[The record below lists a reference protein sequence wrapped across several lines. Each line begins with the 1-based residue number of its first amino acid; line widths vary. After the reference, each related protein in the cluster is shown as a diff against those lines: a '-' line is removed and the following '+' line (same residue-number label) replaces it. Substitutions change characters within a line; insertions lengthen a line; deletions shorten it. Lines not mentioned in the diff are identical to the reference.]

1 MASFLIFAIILSFLV
16 VIHELGHFW
25 AARKMGVK
33 VEEFGLGIP
42 PKLFGRKFKGTEYT
56 FNALPIGGFVRL
68 KGEEEHNSDSDSFE
82 SKSPAKRAFIIIAG
96 VLMNLIL
103 AVVIFQGLLFSKNNV
118 SDYLPLFPGMST
130 VFGKFEVTPGVFKVD
145 SSSKIDV
152 SKLSNYDYIYSVN
165 GNPISDNEQISKFVN
180 ESASNNV
187 TLVLKNLKDTSIV
200 KELDVEVLERDG
212 KKFLGLYLSE
222 VGRINYQSEPIFLTG
237 IMHSVN
243 MTVLSFN
250 ALGTLF
256 TKAFEERD
264 PTILSA
270 GVGGPVR
277 IYGVV
282 DAVSQES
289 SSVLVDMLN
298 LVAILSLSLAVMN
311 ILPIPAVD
319 GGRLMFVL
327 AEIISRRRINPE
339 IEMAVNKFGMFFLLI
354 LIVLITYSDISLLF
368 FSN

>member
-1 MASFLIFAIILSFLV
+1 MVSFLIFALILSSLV

-42 PKLFGRKFKGTEYT
+42 PKLFGRKYKGTEYT

-68 KGEEEHNSDSDSFE
+68 KGEEVHNSDSDSFE
-82 SKSPAKRAFIIIAG
+82 SKSPAKRAFIIVAG

-103 AVVIFQGLLFSKNNV
+103 AVVIFQGLLLSKNNV
-118 SDYLPLFPGMST
+118 SDYLPLFPGMNPI
-130 VFGKFEVTPGVFKVD
+130 FGKFEVTPGVFRVD

-152 SKLSNYDYIYSVN
+152 SKLSSYDYIYSVN
-165 GNPISDNEQISKFVN
+165 GNQISNNEQISKYVN
-180 ESASNNV
+180 ESTSNSVN
-187 TLVLKNLKDTSIV
+187 LVLKNLKDTSIV
-200 KELDVEVLERDG
+200 KELEVETLEKDG
-212 KKFLGLYLSE
+212 KKYLGLYLSE
-222 VGRINYQSEPIFLTG
+222 VGRINYQNDPVVLTG
-237 IMHSVN
+237 VMHSVN
-243 MTVLSFN
+243 MTLLSFN

-256 TKAFEERD
+256 SKAFEEKD

-282 DAVSQES
+282 DAVNQES
-289 SSVLVDMLN
+289 SSVVSDMLN

-319 GGRLMFVL
+319 GGRLVFVL
-327 AEIISRRRINPE
+327 VELIARRRINPE
-339 IEMAVNKFGMFFLLI
+339 IEMTVNKFGMFFLLV
-354 LIVLITYSDISLLF
+354 LIVLITYSDITLLF